1 MNQVSLVGRLTRDPE
16 LRYTQG
22 GTAYCRF
29 TLAVDRGLS
38 KEKREEAKEKGLPTA
53 DFISCQAWGKTAEI
67 ISNYVAKG
75 HLFSISGTIQT
86 GRYEKDGHTVY
97 TTDVVVRSFD
107 FIQARSQDSPGQTT
121 EDTGQEQGFYPVDN
135 DDIPF

>member
-38 KEKREEAKEKGLPTA
+38 KEKREEAKEKDLPTA

-67 ISNYVAKG
+67 ISNYVGKG

-86 GRYEKDGHTVY
+86 GRYDKDGQTIY

-107 FIQARSQDSPGQTT
+107 FIQARGQDSPGQAT
-121 EDTGQEQGFYPVDN
+121 EDQGQEQGFYPVDN
-135 DDIPF
+135 DDVPF